1 MIFRQLFDEATWTYT
16 YIVADEATKEALII
30 DAVLEKVE
38 RDVALLNELGL
49 TLKYAVE
56 THVHADHI
64 TGGGHLASR
73 TGCKTGV
80 AASENV
86 ACADMHLN
94 DGDVLTL
101 GEMEVKVITTPG
113 HTSGC
118 LTFSCEDKVFS
129 GDALF
134 IRGCGRTDFQAGDAD
149 TLYTSIT
156 EKIFP
161 LGDDKLIYPGHD
173 YKGMVVSTI
182 GEEKAH
188 NPRVKLG
195 RDGFVDLMNNLNLP
209 MPKRIHEAVPANQ
222 KCGLDTLET

>member
-38 RDVALLNELGL
+38 RDASLIEELGL
-49 TLKYAVE
+49 KLKYAVE

-64 TGGGHLASR
+64 TGSGMLRER

-86 ACADMHLN
+86 ACADLHLN
-94 DGDVLTL
+94 DNDVLKL
-101 GEMEVKVITTPG
+101 GDLEVKVLTTPG

-118 LTFSCEDKVFS
+118 LTFVCENKVFT

-156 EKIFP
+156 EKIFT
-161 LGDDKLIYPGHD
+161 LGDEKEVYPGHD
-173 YKGMVVSTI
+173 YKGMTMSTI
-182 GEEKAH
+182 AEEKAL

-195 RDGFVDLMNNLNLP
+195 RKGFVDLMNNLNLP
-209 MPKRIHEAVPANQ
+209 MPKQIQKAVPANQ
-222 KCGLDTLET
+222 VCGLIEGQG

>member
-16 YIVADEATKEALII
+16 YIVADDATKEALII

-38 RDVALLNELGL
+38 RDAALIAELGFK
-49 TLKYAVE
+49 LKYAVE

-64 TGGGHLASR
+64 TGAGMLRER
-73 TGCKTGV
+73 TGCQTGV
-80 AASENV
+80 AALENV
-86 ACADMHLN
+86 ACADLHLN
-94 DGDVLTL
+94 DNDVLKL
-101 GEMEVKVITTPG
+101 GDLAVKVLTTPG

-118 LTFSCEDKVFS
+118 LTFVCEDKVFT

-161 LGDDKLIYPGHD
+161 LGDEKQVYPGHD
-173 YKGMVVSTI
+173 YKGMTMSTI
-182 GEEKAH
+182 AEEKTL

-195 RDGFVDLMNNLNLP
+195 RQGFVDLMNNLNLP
-209 MPKRIHEAVPANQ
+209 MPKHIQKAVPANQ
-222 KCGLDTLET
+222 VCGLIEGQG